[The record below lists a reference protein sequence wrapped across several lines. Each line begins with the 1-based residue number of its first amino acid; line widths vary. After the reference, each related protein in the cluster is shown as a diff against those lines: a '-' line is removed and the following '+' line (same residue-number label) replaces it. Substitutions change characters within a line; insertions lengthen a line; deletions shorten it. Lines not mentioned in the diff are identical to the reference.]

1 MEIGGLRYPRELHVD
16 TKEERLKNIV
26 VFCTDFSPILSSVR
40 LTRKSGEGQ
49 EEWLMHKQD
58 AAVSK
63 RFQEFLLIFRSQVV
77 ATGHVTFEFSTDK
90 SLYTYVVA
98 I

>member
-1 MEIGGLRYPRELHVD
+1 
-16 TKEERLKNIV
+16 
-26 VFCTDFSPILSSVR
+26 
-40 LTRKSGEGQ
+40 
-49 EEWLMHKQD
+49 MHKQD

-77 ATGHVTFEFSTDK
+77 AIGHVTFEFSTDK

>member
-40 LTRKSGEGQ
+40 LTID
-49 EEWLMHKQD
+49 WLER
-58 AAVSK
+58 AAK
-63 RFQEFLLIFRSQVV
+63 
-77 ATGHVTFEFSTDK
+77 AKKND
-90 SLYTYVVA
+90 
-98 I
+98 

>member
-26 VFCTDFSPILSSVR
+26 VFCADSLLGSIDNR

-77 ATGHVTFEFSTDK
+77 AIGHVTFEFSTDK
-90 SLYTYVVA
+90 SLYTYIVA